1 MKCRLYMRLSNGEK
15 RTLQYTVGLLNASS
29 FRSAILSLCD
39 FSLTERLC
47 LISLIE
53 VQFRKINVNLHQIS
67 KWLSAVG
74 EKDEVILSACEM
86 LDSLIDLFSRELSC
100 LRFSDSDADSERK
113 ELAVRMSPE
122 EKDVVVSVK
131 RALKFRNFRT
141 LVLSL
146 CGIVNNQILP
156 PDFSH
161 EYQVLREHG
170 SNINTVAKALNSGTA
185 INVEQFNKYLTGFM
199 LFLCD
204 VARKAEGI

>member
-1 MKCRLYMRLSNGEK
+1 M
-15 RTLQYTVGLLNASS
+15 
-29 FRSAILSLCD
+29 
-39 FSLTERLC
+39 
-47 LISLIE
+47 ISLIE
-53 VQFRKINVNLHQIS
+53 THLRKINVNLRQIS
-67 KWLSAVG
+67 RRLSSSG
-74 EKDEVILSACEM
+74 EKDDVILSACEM
-86 LDSLIDLFSRELSC
+86 LNSLIDLFSSEITC

-113 ELAVRMSPE
+113 ELAVRMTSD

-185 INVEQFNKYLTGFM
+185 INIEQFNKYITGFM